1 MENQNQNFLNS
12 VQNAAPEQLDVHTT
26 QNGGTQMNVVNA
38 VNANGIVS
46 GRKVVDFIWQR
57 VGVCAIIIAAGC
69 FIALIITIIVANS
82 YNVESVK
89 RGLERD
95 ALQEKI
101 SDIYKAMKVDDQSGA
116 MTSLSKEDAFDGADL
131 GQIVVLVTGKYGTNL
146 EFDYSDNSK
155 NFLRKN
161 GVYKVLGLNIKTS
174 AGSVPVML
182 YSPVAKASWKFAAY
196 DATNKDDPCEKS
208 TADEKAALK
217 NIVTCPYED

>member
-174 AGSVPVML
+174 AGSVPVVL

>member
-101 SDIYKAMKVDDQSGA
+101 SDIYKAMKVDDQSSA

>member
-116 MTSLSKEDAFDGADL
+116 MTSLSKEDSFDGADL

>member
-174 AGSVPVML
+174 AGSVPVVL

-196 DATNKDDPCEKS
+196 GATTKDDPCEKS

>member
-1 MENQNQNFLNS
+1 MENKNQNFLNS
-12 VQNAAPEQLDVHTT
+12 VQTAAPEQLDVRTT

-57 VGVCAIIIAAGC
+57 VGVCAMIIAGGC
-69 FIALIITIIVANS
+69 FIALIVAIIVANS

-131 GQIVVLVTGKYGTNL
+131 NQVVTLVVGKYGASV
-146 EFDYSDNSK
+146 EFDYTDNSK

-161 GVYKVLGLNIKTS
+161 GVYKVLGLNVKTS
-174 AGSVPVML
+174 AGSVPVIL
-182 YSPVAKASWKFAAY
+182 YSPVAKTSWKFAAY
-196 DATNKDDPCEKS
+196 DATAKDDPCEKS